1 MLQTATERKR
11 LFEFIAIIA
20 TTLLLVGLSRLESR
34 LFELAEALSKNRDF
48 FTTVV
53 YFGLINFNVILIL
66 LLSFLLFRNVA
77 KVVVERRRGV
87 FGSKIRVKLV
97 ATLMFFALA
106 PTLLFFYISA
116 RFIVT
121 SFDEWFSE
129 RVRITMHQTRE
140 AGARIYKQDQVRLE
154 SLSRLALQKIKVVTP
169 ALPTGLGTPIILT
182 SALKGFDKQYG
193 LDELKVFNKRGI
205 LIWASRTQ
213 MEDRNDS
220 YDTFV
225 VEALERFAKNPS
237 LWAIST
243 VAGNDRLDIV
253 RGIAPIIN
261 QYDQEII
268 GAIVTETQFETQ
280 ILKSIESIQESFS
293 DLKQGAQ
300 LIRLSYLILLIV
312 MTLLVAFS
320 AVWLGFYVARGITGP
335 LQSLAEGTREV
346 ALGNYGI
353 KLVSKTQDEIGQLVS
368 AFNLMTQDLAR
379 HRSEVDK
386 ARLEL
391 VATNHELEHRRRYME
406 IILQNMAAGVLV
418 VDRNHLVTTFNKAA
432 EKILGI
438 AAPDLIGKSMDQG
451 LILQTRDSF
460 WSPIYEGLLMGRS
473 TFRTQI
479 EVAIQERELTLI
491 VNANRI
497 YDRDGEDLG
506 IIILVDDASDQ
517 VKLQKVAAWREVA
530 RRIAHEIKNPVTPIK
545 LSAQRLLRRY
555 HERFSG
561 EDQEIFESCLETILK
576 QVDSLR
582 DLVNEFSK
590 FSRLPEASLRPGQI
604 TDIIVEVVDLFK
616 MSYPQIQFDISGLS
630 PLPHLMI
637 DAGQINRVFMNLIT
651 NAVEAVDPQFLP
663 GKIQVT
669 GKSLEFLGIVRVEII
684 DLGCGIPQNLRD
696 RVLEPYFSTKDGGTG
711 LGLAIVHQ
719 IITDHGGYLRLFPN
733 EPQGTRVVIE
743 LPLRGQ
749 SGSGRIHPS

>member
-1 MLQTATERKR
+1 MLKTASERKR
-11 LFEFIAIIA
+11 LFEFFGIIV

-34 LFELAEALSKNRDF
+34 LFELAETLSKNRDF

-106 PTLLFFYISA
+106 PTMLFFYISA

-129 RVRITMHQTRE
+129 KVRVTMHQTRE

-154 SLSRLALQKIKVVTP
+154 SLSRLALQKVKVITP
-169 ALPTGLGTPIILT
+169 SLQGSFGPPIILT
-182 SALKGFDKQYG
+182 NYLKGFDKQYG
-193 LDELKVFNKRGI
+193 LDEIKVFNKRGS
-205 LIWASRTQ
+205 LIWSSRGAVD
-213 MEDRNDS
+213 ERNQFT
-220 YDTFV
+220 DTFV
-225 VEALERFAKNPS
+225 VEALERFAKDPS
-237 LWAIST
+237 LGAIST
-243 VAGNDRLDIV
+243 VAGNNQLDIA

-261 QYDQEII
+261 KHDQEII
-268 GAIVTETQFETQ
+268 GALVTETKFETQ
-280 ILKSIESIQESFS
+280 ILKSIESIQQSFS

-335 LQSLAEGTREV
+335 IQSLAEGTREV

-353 KLVSKTQDEIGQLVS
+353 KLIAKTQDEIGQLVR

-379 HRSEVDK
+379 HRSEVDQ

-391 VATNHELEHRRRYME
+391 VGTNHELEHRRRYME
-406 IILQNMAAGVLV
+406 IILQNVAAGVLV
-418 VDRNHLVTTFNKAA
+418 VDRNLVVTTLNQAA
-432 EKILGI
+432 EKILNVV
-438 AAPDLIGKSMDQG
+438 AQEMVGKSIETCFDSQ
-451 LILQTRDSF
+451 IRESF
-460 WSPIYEGLLMGRS
+460 WSPIYEGLQAERS
-473 TFRTQI
+473 SFKTQI
-479 EVAIQERELTLI
+479 EVVMDQRELTLI

-497 YDRDGEDLG
+497 YDRDGEELG
-506 IIILVDDASDQ
+506 IIVLVDDASDQ

-561 EDQEIFESCLETILK
+561 EDQEVFESCLETILK

-590 FSRLPEASLRPGQI
+590 FSRLPEAHLKLGQI
-604 TDIIVEVVDLFK
+604 GEIIHEVIDLFK
-616 MSYPQIQFDISGLS
+616 MSYPQIEFDTTGLR
-630 PLPHLMI
+630 PLPNLMI
-637 DAGQINRVFMNLIT
+637 DHGQINRVFMNLIT
-651 NAVEAVDPQFLP
+651 NAIEAVDTSFSP
-663 GKIQVT
+663 GKIMVT
-669 GKSLEFLGIVRVEII
+669 AKPLDRLGIIRVEII
-684 DLGCGIPQNLRD
+684 DYGYGIPQQLRE

-743 LPLRGQ
+743 LPIRGQ
-749 SGSGRIHPS
+749 NRNITI